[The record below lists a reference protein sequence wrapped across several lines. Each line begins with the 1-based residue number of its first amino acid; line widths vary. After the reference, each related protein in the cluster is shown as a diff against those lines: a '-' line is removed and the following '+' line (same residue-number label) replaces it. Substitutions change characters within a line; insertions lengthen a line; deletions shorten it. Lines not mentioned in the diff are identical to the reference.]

1 MLIHNAPSAC
11 VHVVPSLTLRST
23 MPLLLLPP
31 YPQHKFATRIQE
43 HLQGPGLR
51 AQ

>member
-1 MLIHNAPSAC
+1 MLIHTAPTAC
-11 VHVVPSLTLRST
+11 VRVMHLLTLHSI